1 MDTEGVLFRWTGLR
15 HNKAT
20 TRWLMLCRLVL
31 KFRDGALNMRKS
43 INLAG
48 CLSIQKLNRDD
59 FDLVSELASDLIKL
73 CILKPAAKAKYRAEE
88 VSAFL
93 GDHPPLSPPRP
104 TKNGGAIL
112 INLAKSDTIS

>member
-1 MDTEGVLFRWTGLR
+1 MPLGSHIQGRSPEYEKEYKPRWMFV
-15 HNKAT
+15 H
-20 TRWLMLCRLVL
+20 
-31 KFRDGALNMRKS
+31 S
-43 INLAG
+43 
-48 CLSIQKLNRDD
+48 KLNRDD
-59 FDLVSELASDLIKL
+59 FDLVSDLASDLIKL